1 MTTEAAMNTPPAKT
15 HLEVTR
21 APATEDSNTSVT
33 TNDIYANA
41 LIHLR
46 RLFLVYNDVHSW

>member
-46 RLFLVYNDVHSW
+46 RLFLVYNDVHS